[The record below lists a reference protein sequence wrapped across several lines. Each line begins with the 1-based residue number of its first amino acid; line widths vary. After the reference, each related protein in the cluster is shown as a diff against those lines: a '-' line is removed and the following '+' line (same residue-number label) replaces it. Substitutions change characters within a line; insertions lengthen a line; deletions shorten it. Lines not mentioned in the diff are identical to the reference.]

1 MPTLI
6 DTSYVIDIP
15 SVLLLAAIY
24 AVAAVFSGLS
34 GFGFSAI
41 GALSLVMLPP
51 QLGVPVLMA
60 LSVASQ
66 APSYGSLARELR
78 QHAGA
83 WHRRDGVMPYMAG
96 GVVGLPVGLAIL
108 SLLDARPLIAC
119 LGTLLVAYAAWS
131 LHAPAHAVMAVPAS
145 SIRSAMLVGAVG
157 GVVGSFAAFP
167 GSALVIWNG
176 IVGRTKEQS
185 RALTQPYILCMQ
197 LAALLLLAPLHPK
210 LFDISFWTLLAVAL
224 PGTLVGYQFGVTVY
238 RRTGGPGYRR
248 ITLIMLGLAGAGLLL
263 NLALG

>member
-6 DTSYVIDIP
+6 DIAYVADIH

-24 AVAAVFSGLS
+24 VVAAFFSGLS

-51 QLGVPVLMA
+51 QLGVPVLMV

-66 APSYGSLARELR
+66 ALSYGSLARELR

-83 WHRRDGVMPYMAG
+83 WYRHDGVMPYLAG
-96 GVVGLPVGLAIL
+96 GVFGLPFGLAIL
-108 SLLDARPLIAC
+108 SCLDARPLMAG
-119 LGTLLVAYAAWS
+119 LGILLVGYAAWS
-131 LHAPAHAVMAVPAS
+131 LSAPARAAIAVPTS
-145 SIRSAMLVGAVG
+145 SLRSAMLVGAVG
-157 GVVGSFAAFP
+157 GVMGGFAAFP

-197 LAALLLLAPLHPK
+197 L
-210 LFDISFWTLLAVAL
+210 VAL
-224 PGTLVGYQFGVTVY
+224 AQSG
-238 RRTGGPGYRR
+238 
-248 ITLIMLGLAGAGLLL
+248 
-263 NLALG
+263 